1 MSATALDSIGAPYV
15 DRSCPSWGC
24 SLQYGHGWTD
34 GWQDDDGNP
43 EGEQFREHG
52 RAVGE
57 NVHLGCREHVD
68 EPTDVSSTF
77 QSPTISVGD
86 GWDEREMTSEQAR
99 QHAVVMRQAA
109 DDLLKAADMVDR
121 IEAAT

>member
-1 MSATALDSIGAPYV
+1 MSTPVVDSIGSPYV
-15 DRSCPSWGC
+15 DRACPSWGC

-34 GWQDDDGNP
+34 GWQDDDGHP

-52 RAVGE
+52 RSLGAH
-57 NVHLGCREHVD
+57 VHLGCREHVD

-86 GWDEREMTSEQAR
+86 ELHDMTAEQAR
-99 QHAVVMRQAA
+99 QMA
-109 DDLLKAADMVDR
+109 DALLKAADEVDR
-121 IEAAT
+121 IEAGSA